1 MPTETLHTSL
11 QKLNV
16 LEEEVRKVSIPL
28 SYSDEL
34 YNLRLHI
41 DLVRKK
47 LRKGLRD
54 RE

>member
-1 MPTETLHTSL
+1 MLQSSL
-11 QKLNV
+11 QKLDV

-41 DLVRKK
+41 DLVRNK
-47 LRKGLRD
+47 LRNGLRN